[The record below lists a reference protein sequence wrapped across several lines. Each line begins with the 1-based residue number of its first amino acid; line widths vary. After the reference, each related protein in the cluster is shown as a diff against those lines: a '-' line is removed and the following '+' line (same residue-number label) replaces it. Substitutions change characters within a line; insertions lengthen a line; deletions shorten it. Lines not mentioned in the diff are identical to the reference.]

1 MGSKTNSQQAPEHW
15 LREITKAKV
24 RQAKP
29 FFIPKNEK
37 IGEKRNLDNFFLGK
51 FGQFQASLTKFGLL
65 GQGKTGKRT
74 NATGK
79 RRKNLL
85 VSEKEEEKLGSRI
98 RGRLSAN

>member
-37 IGEKRNLDNFFLGK
+37 IGEKRNLDNFFFGQVWSSLGK
-51 FGQFQASLTKFGLL
+51 FDQVWTS
-65 GQGKTGKRT
+65 
-74 NATGK
+74 
-79 RRKNLL
+79 
-85 VSEKEEEKLGSRI
+85 
-98 RGRLSAN
+98 

>member
-1 MGSKTNSQQAPEHW
+1 MGSKTNSQQAPVHW

-51 FGQFQASLTKFGLL
+51 FGQF
-65 GQGKTGKRT
+65 
-74 NATGK
+74 
-79 RRKNLL
+79 
-85 VSEKEEEKLGSRI
+85 
-98 RGRLSAN
+98 

>member
-1 MGSKTNSQQAPEHW
+1 M
-15 LREITKAKV
+15 

-51 FGQFQASLTKFGLL
+51 FDQVWASLSKFG
-65 GQGKTGKRT
+65 QVRTRKNGKRT
-74 NATGK
+74 NTTGK

-85 VSEKEEEKLGSRI
+85 VSEKEEEKKKEEEKVGSRI
-98 RGRLSAN
+98 R

>member
-1 MGSKTNSQQAPEHW
+1 MGSKTNSQQAAVHW

-51 FGQFQASLTKFGLL
+51 FGQVWASLTKFG
-65 GQGKTGKRT
+65 QVRT
-74 NATGK
+74 
-79 RRKNLL
+79 RKNW
-85 VSEKEEEKLGSRI
+85 KKNKCNWKKKKKFTG
-98 RGRLSAN
+98 